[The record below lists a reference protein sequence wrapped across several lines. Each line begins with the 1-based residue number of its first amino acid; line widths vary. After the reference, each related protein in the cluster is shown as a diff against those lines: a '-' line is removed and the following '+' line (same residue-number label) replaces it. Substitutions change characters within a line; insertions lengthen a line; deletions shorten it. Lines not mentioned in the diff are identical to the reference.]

1 MKRAISAVLPAVVIV
16 AVALAVGGATPGG
29 TAAYERH
36 HHFETIGRAFK
47 GVNDQIKRR
56 PSNLAAIRT
65 TTAVL
70 ATLASRVKTWFPEG
84 SGPQNGVK
92 TDALPAAWTN
102 RAELERQ
109 ADRFAA
115 ASRNLSVAA
124 EGGDIAAI
132 QAAARA
138 TGETCKSCHDQFR
151 KR

>member
-1 MKRAISAVLPAVVIV
+1 MKRALPAVLILAV
-16 AVALAVGGATPGG
+16 AVLSVGAANPSGA
-29 TAAYERH
+29 AAARERH
-36 HHFETIGRAFK
+36 EHFETVGRAFK
-47 GVNDQIKRR
+47 GINDQLKRR
-56 PSNLAAIRT
+56 PVNLAAVRN

-84 SGPQNGVK
+84 SGPRDGIK
-92 TDALPAAWTN
+92 TQALPGAWTD

-115 ASRNLSVAA
+115 AAGTLAA
-124 EGGDIAAI
+124 TAERGDIAAI

-138 TGETCKSCHDQFR
+138 TGETCKSCHDRFR